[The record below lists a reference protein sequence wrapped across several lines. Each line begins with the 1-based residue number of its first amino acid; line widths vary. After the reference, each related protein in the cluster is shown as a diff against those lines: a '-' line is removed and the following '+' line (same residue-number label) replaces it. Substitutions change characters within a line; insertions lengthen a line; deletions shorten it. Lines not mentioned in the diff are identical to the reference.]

1 LYGWTKDL
9 ISDGFLGT
17 GPIDWRTQRPLGIL
31 SLLDEETRFP
41 KATDQ
46 TLLLKIQT
54 NHRKHKHFEDTRR
67 TPNSFGIK
75 HYAGEVP
82 PSPYHFISLINFEQ
96 LRLRLIVEF

>member
-1 LYGWTKDL
+1 MNHAHIPPLLCVRVWIKDL
-9 ISDGFLGT
+9 NFGGFLCT
-17 GPIDWRTQRPLGIL
+17 GHTQRPLGIL

-82 PSPYHFISLINFEQ
+82 PFISLHLINF
-96 LRLRLIVEF
+96 VEF

>member
-1 LYGWTKDL
+1 LA
-9 ISDGFLGT
+9 
-17 GPIDWRTQRPLGIL
+17 RTQRPLGIL

-75 HYAGEVP
+75 HYAGEVLP
-82 PSPYHFISLINFEQ
+82 PSHYHFIYIYIYKNIINFEQ